1 MRAPARHSDF
11 FSSCIFFVTDGMN
24 ARAARNKYKGV
35 EQRFHRQCD
44 SLWHCKVLA
53 DVPRRAA
60 AALATYGE
68 LVGVLCGR
76 DHDRLAR
83 RVESAKRVLDVNHAV
98 QSLDWSWEVCIDR
111 VLEEVA
117 FQREQMESGGGGV
130 AAPAALKAEAA
141 YAVEKCEARKAA
153 LDGLHDRSARALEDS
168 VREAVDAGG
177 GDRRGAAIGE
187 TARLAR
193 EVVTILDAIAR
204 VRPRETAAR
213 AAVNYAE
220 QEGAE

>member
-1 MRAPARHSDF
+1 MGKENAPA
-11 FSSCIFFVTDGMN
+11 GGPPP
-24 ARAARNKYKGV
+24 A
-35 EQRFHRQCD
+35 
-44 SLWHCKVLA
+44 
-53 DVPRRAA
+53 
-60 AALATYGE
+60 
-68 LVGVLCGR
+68 
-76 DHDRLAR
+76 
-83 RVESAKRVLDVNHAV
+83 
-98 QSLDWSWEVCIDR
+98 
-111 VLEEVA
+111 
-117 FQREQMESGGGGV
+117 GGGGV

-204 VRPRETAAR
+204 VQPKETAAR
-213 AAVNYAE
+213 AAVDYAE